1 MIDKFVNMCEL
12 ISVDSKV
19 GTFLTLLMQNFTEVY
34 NDTDYPVLKE
44 KMDKLIGLINE
55 YNSLIE
61 KDVQDEL
68 WLIKSYHLIAFIF
81 SIYSSF
87 LYV

>member
-1 MIDKFVNMCEL
+1 MKNMIDKFVNMCEL
-12 ISVDSKV
+12 ISINSKGQFFFDSVDV
-19 GTFLTLLMQNFTEVY
+19 EFTEVY

-55 YNSLIE
+55 DNSLIE

-68 WLIKSYHLIAFIF
+68 WLML
-81 SIYSSF
+81 
-87 LYV
+87 

>member
-1 MIDKFVNMCEL
+1 MKNMIDKFVNMCEL
-12 ISVDSKV
+12 ISVNSKGQFFFDSV
-19 GTFLTLLMQNFTEVY
+19 DVEFTEVY

-55 YNSLIE
+55 DNSLIE

-68 WLIKSYHLIAFIF
+68 WLML
-81 SIYSSF
+81 
-87 LYV
+87 

>member
-1 MIDKFVNMCEL
+1 MKNMIDKFVNMCEL
-12 ISVDSKV
+12 ISVNSKGQFFFDSV
-19 GTFLTLLMQNFTEVY
+19 DVEFTDVY

-55 YNSLIE
+55 DNSLIE

-68 WLIKSYHLIAFIF
+68 WLML
-81 SIYSSF
+81 
-87 LYV
+87 

>member
-1 MIDKFVNMCEL
+1 MKNMIDKFVNMCEL
-12 ISVDSKV
+12 ISVNSKGQFFFDSV
-19 GTFLTLLMQNFTEVY
+19 DVEFTELY

-55 YNSLIE
+55 DNSLIE

-68 WLIKSYHLIAFIF
+68 WLML
-81 SIYSSF
+81 
-87 LYV
+87 

>member
-12 ISVDSKV
+12 ISVDSKGQFFFDSV
-19 GTFLTLLMQNFTEVY
+19 DVEFTEVY

-55 YNSLIE
+55 DNSLIE

-68 WLIKSYHLIAFIF
+68 WLML
-81 SIYSSF
+81 
-87 LYV
+87 

>member
-1 MIDKFVNMCEL
+1 MKNMIDKFVDMCEL
-12 ISVDSKV
+12 ISVNSNGQFFFDSV
-19 GTFLTLLMQNFTEVY
+19 DVEFTDVY

-55 YNSLIE
+55 DNSLIE

-68 WLIKSYHLIAFIF
+68 WLML
-81 SIYSSF
+81 
-87 LYV
+87 

>member
-1 MIDKFVNMCEL
+1 MCEL
-12 ISVDSKV
+12 ISVNSKGQFFFDSV
-19 GTFLTLLMQNFTEVY
+19 DVEFTELY

-55 YNSLIE
+55 DNSLIE

-68 WLIKSYHLIAFIF
+68 WLML
-81 SIYSSF
+81 
-87 LYV
+87 

>member
-1 MIDKFVNMCEL
+1 MCEL
-12 ISVDSKV
+12 ISVNSKGQFFFDSV
-19 GTFLTLLMQNFTEVY
+19 DVEFTEVY

-55 YNSLIE
+55 DNSLIE

-68 WLIKSYHLIAFIF
+68 WLML
-81 SIYSSF
+81 
-87 LYV
+87 

>member
-1 MIDKFVNMCEL
+1 MKNMIDKFVDMCEL
-12 ISVDSKV
+12 ISVNSNGQFFFDSV
-19 GTFLTLLMQNFTEVY
+19 DVEFTEVY

-55 YNSLIE
+55 DNSLIE

-68 WLIKSYHLIAFIF
+68 WLML
-81 SIYSSF
+81 
-87 LYV
+87 

>member
-12 ISVDSKV
+12 ISVNSKGQFFFDSV
-19 GTFLTLLMQNFTEVY
+19 DVEFTEVY
-34 NDTDYPVLKE
+34 SDTDYPVLKE

-55 YNSLIE
+55 DNSLIE

-68 WLIKSYHLIAFIF
+68 WLML
-81 SIYSSF
+81 
-87 LYV
+87 

>member
-1 MIDKFVNMCEL
+1 MKNMIDKFVDMCEL
-12 ISVDSKV
+12 ISVDSKGQFFFDSV
-19 GTFLTLLMQNFTEVY
+19 DVEFTEVY

-55 YNSLIE
+55 DNSLIE

-68 WLIKSYHLIAFIF
+68 WLML
-81 SIYSSF
+81 
-87 LYV
+87 

>member
-1 MIDKFVNMCEL
+1 MKNMIDKFVNMCEL
-12 ISVDSKV
+12 ISVDSKGQFFFDSV
-19 GTFLTLLMQNFTEVY
+19 DVEFTEVY

-55 YNSLIE
+55 DNSLIE

-68 WLIKSYHLIAFIF
+68 WLML
-81 SIYSSF
+81 
-87 LYV
+87 

>member
-12 ISVDSKV
+12 ISVDTKGKFFFDSIDV
-19 GTFLTLLMQNFTEVY
+19 EFTEVY
-34 NDTDYPVLKE
+34 NDKDYTVLKE

-55 YNSLIE
+55 DNSLIE

-68 WLIKSYHLIAFIF
+68 WLML
-81 SIYSSF
+81 
-87 LYV
+87 

>member
-1 MIDKFVNMCEL
+1 MKNMIDKFVDMCEL
-12 ISVDSKV
+12 ISVNSNGQFFFDSV
-19 GTFLTLLMQNFTEVY
+19 DVEFTEAY

-55 YNSLIE
+55 DNSLIE

-68 WLIKSYHLIAFIF
+68 WLML
-81 SIYSSF
+81 
-87 LYV
+87 